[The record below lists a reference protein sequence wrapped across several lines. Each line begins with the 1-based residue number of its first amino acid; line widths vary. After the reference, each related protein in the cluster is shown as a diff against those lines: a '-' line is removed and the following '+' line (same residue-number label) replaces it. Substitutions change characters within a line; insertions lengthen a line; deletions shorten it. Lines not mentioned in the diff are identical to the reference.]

1 MRASPDS
8 WEIVMV
14 KVKCV
19 KGFTL
24 KNIKYVKDEEYE
36 MPLAQATDYSEYF
49 EKMKAKPKNKSK
61 ATEENK

>member
-1 MRASPDS
+1 MRASLDS

-19 KGFTL
+19 RGFTL
-24 KNIKYVKDEEYE
+24 KNIKYVLGDEYNISAVDAKDY
-36 MPLAQATDYSEYF
+36 AEYF
-49 EKMKAKPKNKSK
+49 EKMKAKPKNKAK